1 MHIQN
6 MVFVVVAHHDEDTSW
21 VNNLKYKYEII
32 SKARIPREHAPN
44 KGNEASSF
52 LQYIIFNY
60 DNLDDVSVFVH
71 GHRNAWHHKENMD
84 EKMNRMVFDKNYYNI
99 NTNDTNNS
107 LTMLV
112 HFPMELAKMK
122 QMLPELGAIL
132 NIKFD
137 PEKIVYRNS
146 AQFYVRKEL
155 IKMHSRET
163 YFKLHEW
170 LMRSKESSYYTSRAF
185 EYIWHI
191 IFTGNHVDVY

>member
-1 MHIQN
+1 
-6 MVFVVVAHHDEDTSW
+6 MVFVVVAHHNEDTSW
-21 VNNLKYKYEII
+21 VNNLKYKYVII
-32 SKARIPREHAPN
+32 SKAGIPCEHPPN

-52 LQYIIFNY
+52 LQYITLNY
-60 DNLDDVSVFVH
+60 DNLDDVTLFVH

-84 EKMNRMVFDKNYYNI
+84 EKINRMVFDKNYYNI
-99 NTNDTNNS
+99 NTNQYNNC
-107 LTMLV
+107 LTLLV
-112 HFPMELAKMK
+112 KQPKMLAKMK
-122 QMLPELGAIL
+122 RMLPELGAIL
-132 NIKFD
+132 NINLE

-163 YFKLHEW
+163 YFKLHAW

-191 IFTGNHVDVY
+191 IFTGSHVDVY